1 VSGSTGFTSARPF
14 SRFQHLRRRVDARR
28 DPDRRE
34 WTSSGSRTAQF
45 PKTHSLAA
53 RWTDSRSL
61 HTTDLLHRLYGSSS
75 TGNSTL
81 PSLVITFRMKWA
93 RRSNLRRMI
102 SLDRN
107 PCFTER
113 NRLSAKA
120 YRLRLRAT
128 AESAS
133 PRARPLRHRA
143 SGLCHAARSSGQLD
157 LPRQPLP
164 GVPECLEASRRSVCA
179 FSAPAWLGVGR
190 PSIGY
195 GRPGSCVTGF
205 RDLATCAAWVDHDT
219 VTTLDWCVD

>member
-1 VSGSTGFTSARPF
+1 M
-14 SRFQHLRRRVDARR
+14 
-28 DPDRRE
+28 
-34 WTSSGSRTAQF
+34 
-45 PKTHSLAA
+45 
-53 RWTDSRSL
+53 
-61 HTTDLLHRLYGSSS
+61 
-75 TGNSTL
+75 

-157 LPRQPLP
+157 LPRHAAPGSARVPRGESAIGLCFLRSGVAWRWPSFNRVWPTRKLCDGLP
-164 GVPECLEASRRSVCA
+164 GSSDVRRLGRSRHGNDSGLVRGLDLPELVGKG
-179 FSAPAWLGVGR
+179 AWLDGR
-190 PSIGY
+190 AARVLDGTHHEP
-195 GRPGSCVTGF
+195 
-205 RDLATCAAWVDHDT
+205 DDDNLANGEWPVPVWCAAV
-219 VTTLDWCVD
+219 